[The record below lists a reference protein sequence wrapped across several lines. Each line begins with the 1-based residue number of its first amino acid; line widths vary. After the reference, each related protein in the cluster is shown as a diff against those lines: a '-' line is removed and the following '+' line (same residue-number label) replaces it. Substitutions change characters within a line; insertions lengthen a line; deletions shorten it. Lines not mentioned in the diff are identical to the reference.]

1 MLLGSERG
9 GTMSLILIG
18 LENLR
23 ELSAGCKGF
32 QFLATRG
39 KVLLFDK
46 YDQINLNIAKKI
58 ACNPNQPLNLKL

>member
-32 QFLATRG
+32 QFLAMRG
-39 KVLLFDK
+39 KVLL
-46 YDQINLNIAKKI
+46 
-58 ACNPNQPLNLKL
+58 